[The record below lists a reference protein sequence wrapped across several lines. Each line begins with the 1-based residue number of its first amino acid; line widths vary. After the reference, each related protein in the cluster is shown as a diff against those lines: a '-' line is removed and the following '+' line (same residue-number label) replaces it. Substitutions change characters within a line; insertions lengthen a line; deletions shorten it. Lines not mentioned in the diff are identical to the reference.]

1 VHNYGEEEVTV
12 LYTCCKCEKVYACNR
27 GGCGN
32 DMARNICVFRI
43 SKTIKRIVGGVCWQC
58 DSIEKLRSISSQ
70 KQSKK
75 KTLTNNFPYNKHKRK
90 KKRRKRNGRNI
101 QSKNT
106 SVSSMQ
112 AN

>member
-1 VHNYGEEEVTV
+1 MDYDKKITLLVS
-12 LYTCCKCEKVYACNR
+12 CSKCDQTISCNR
-27 GGCGN
+27 GYCSVC
-32 DMARNICVFRI
+32 MARNICVFRV

-75 KTLTNNFPYNKHKRK
+75 KTLINNFPYNKHKRK

-106 SVSSMQ
+106 SMSSM
-112 AN
+112 

>member
-1 VHNYGEEEVTV
+1 MDEKITFLVKCSRCESGEIVR
-12 LYTCCKCEKVYACNR
+12 CNR
-27 GGCGN
+27 GFCSVC
-32 DMARNICVFRI
+32 MARNICMFRR
-43 SKTIKRIVGGVCWQC
+43 SKTIRVINTGEVCWRC
-58 DSIEKLRSISSQ
+58 ELDDMLII
-70 KQSKK
+70 KQHKK
-75 KTLTNNFPYNKHKRK
+75 PKPKQTNNFPYNKHKRK